1 MAEYRLSNQ
10 AKDDLDD
17 IWYYISSG
25 SVVNADRFLDRLY
38 ETMKLLAEM
47 PMAGRAREDLA
58 PRLRSFVEGNYL
70 IFYLPIE
77 TGIEVVR
84 VLPGSRDI
92 TALFRDE
99 DDSR

>member
-1 MAEYRLSNQ
+1 MAEYRLSSK

-25 SVVNADRFLDRLY
+25 SIVNADRFLDRLY

-47 PMAGRAREDLA
+47 PMMGRTRKDLV
-58 PRLRSFVEGNYL
+58 PRLRSFIEGNYL

-84 VLPGSRDI
+84 VVQGSRAI

-99 DDSR
+99 DDLH

>member
-1 MAEYRLSNQ
+1 MADYRLSSK

-38 ETMKLLAEM
+38 ETMKLLADM
-47 PMAGRAREDLA
+47 PMMGRAREDLA
-58 PRLRSFVEGNYL
+58 PKLRSFVEGNYL
-70 IFYLPIE
+70 IFYVSIE

-84 VLPGSRDI
+84 VVRGSRNI
-92 TALFRDE
+92 EVLFRDDE
-99 DDSR
+99 DSS